1 MTPTNDPAT
10 TTGGGRL
17 ARRLAAA
24 HRGVEITERVVG
36 SLLVGIVLT
45 MVLLQAG
52 QRYLPVSGW
61 VWTGELARY
70 ALVWL
75 TFVLAGHLTGR
86 GEHISIEVVDYLARG
101 RLLQLIRRLADA
113 IVAVI
118 AAAFTVDAYAL
129 VTASAGRGSPVIGI
143 PLAYLYLVPVAGFA
157 LTAIRAAWAA
167 AAGRPEAAVET
178 AEPERHT

>member
-1 MTPTNDPAT
+1 
-10 TTGGGRL
+10 
-17 ARRLAAA
+17 
-24 HRGVEITERVVG
+24 
-36 SLLVGIVLT
+36 
-45 MVLLQAG
+45 
-52 QRYLPVSGW
+52 
-61 VWTGELARY
+61 
-70 ALVWL
+70 
-75 TFVLAGHLTGR
+75 
-86 GEHISIEVVDYLARG
+86 VVDYLARG